1 MTQQQMHRGRPR
13 ASVSDYHIA
22 TPMHGGTAAAFQEN
36 GLFRRGHGSIVSPL
50 APAQERFFHQADA
63 SGPPAIDAIAS
74 FVQAPFVTPAS
85 ARLPRVNGTI
95 STAAVAA
102 VAVTAFGY
110 EAGSALAA
118 FGAWAAVSGSI
129 QLGTAIRQRRPGSR
143 QLPMI
148 ISGGLSTVAGAG
160 FIAASGMPA
169 ARLANVA
176 GYMALGAVFYL
187 LWAYRSR
194 TIATTGR

>member
-1 MTQQQMHRGRPR
+1 VL
-13 ASVSDYHIA
+13 ALVW
-22 TPMHGGTAAAFQEN
+22 AAALLAAGQRVPSTHSD
-36 GLFRRGHGSIVSPL
+36 LPWAAAALLGSY
-50 APAQERFFHQADA
+50 
-63 SGPPAIDAIAS
+63 PAIDAIAS
-74 FVQAPFVTPAS
+74 FVQASFVTPAS
-85 ARLPRVNGTI
+85 ARLLRVNGTI

-118 FGAWAAVSGSI
+118 FGVWAAVSGSI

-169 ARLANVA
+169 AHLGNVA

>member
-1 MTQQQMHRGRPR
+1 MPALSATRRSAPGASRPGDPPRRIAAVR
-13 ASVSDYHIA
+13 AVLA
-22 TPMHGGTAAAFQEN
+22 LAWAAALLAAGHRVPSTHS
-36 GLFRRGHGSIVSPL
+36 GLPWAAAALL
-50 APAQERFFHQADA
+50 A
-63 SGPPAIDAIAS
+63 SYPAIDAIAS
-74 FVQAPFVTPAS
+74 FVQASLVTPAS
-85 ARLPRVNGTI
+85 ARLLRVNGTI

-118 FGAWAAVSGSI
+118 FGVWAAVSGSI